1 MRRIGNES
9 VRGLR
14 VVSNNGSESA
24 VVEEEQGAG
33 SYRVPVRLPKEDP
46 GKSRLWLRARL
57 AVIHHTLWVV

>member
-1 MRRIGNES
+1 M
-9 VRGLR
+9 
-14 VVSNNGSESA
+14 VSNNGSESA